1 MAKTGQDEAKM
12 GPRWGQDVPKISKEA
27 ISVMEEA
34 RVLKNDVS
42 LQWEHHNCS
51 GGGVPAEEGAKM
63 KQMRLRVAK
72 RKPRRSQKGLRLGQD
87 RPR

>member
-27 ISVMEEA
+27 MTVMEE
-34 RVLKNDVS
+34 VHILKKDVS
-42 LQWEHHNCS
+42 LPP
-51 GGGVPAEEGAKM
+51 PAEEGAKM

-72 RKPRRSQKGLRLGQD
+72 RRPRRSQKGLGLGQD

>member
-27 ISVMEEA
+27 ITVMEEA
-34 RVLKNDVS
+34 HVLKNDVS

-51 GGGVPAEEGAKM
+51 GGPAEEGTKM
-63 KQMRLRVAK
+63 KQMRLRAAK
-72 RKPRRSQKGLRLGQD
+72 RRPRRSQKGLGLGQD

>member
-27 ISVMEEA
+27 ITVMEEA

-51 GGGVPAEEGAKM
+51 GGARGGGSP
-63 KQMRLRVAK
+63 
-72 RKPRRSQKGLRLGQD
+72 PRRPKKG
-87 RPR
+87 PR